1 MDSGDMAQNL
11 RPGCGLTEVGAF
23 SASSLTTVA
32 LVTSYPSSLR
42 WPWSL
47 TVSSLSP
54 AILSLH
60 SCGSQQQK
68 LVIINRLIYYFFSR
82 GRPPI
87 SYN

>member
-1 MDSGDMAQNL
+1 MNSGDMAQNL
-11 RPGCGLTEVGAF
+11 RPSCGLTEVGAF

-54 AILSLH
+54 
-60 SCGSQQQK
+60 CGSQQQK
-68 LVIINRLIYYFFSR
+68 LVIINRLIYFFF
-82 GRPPI
+82 
-87 SYN
+87 